1 MAVISLNSLPIGIR
15 FRPTD
20 EELID
25 FYLRAKVN
33 GKRKDEIGVIREVDV
48 CKCEP
53 WDLPHLSAVKGRDPE
68 WFFFCPLDRKY
79 PNGNRLNRATEAG
92 YWKATGKDRK
102 IKSGSCLIGMKKTLV
117 FYTGRAPKGKRTN
130 WVMHEY
136 RTTLDELDGT
146 KPGQNPF
153 VICRLFKKQDVT
165 IEDINADDVDPGA
178 SSHTEEVQS
187 EFDGPSVEGGA
198 GKVPDETRPVGLC
211 NEAVAPIFDCNNGG
225 FNACELEEMA
235 PAQVD
240 LLGEALVQFCDPMME
255 PLDWKLF
262 SPLHSQ
268 IEAEGAP
275 WMFDHVGNSFG
286 GVKFEHGTNENDA
299 EFMNSILNNLDDY
312 YSDDS
317 SSRRNS
323 LGTGTANGGAFYNV
337 LNSNGEPSNHV
348 NTACNVDTAPTI
360 RIRSRAHRIQPDTE
374 NFDTQGIAS
383 RRCKLVVHSPR
394 FEAKEHDSKPILPKG
409 VKAME
414 EYISVDSDA
423 ARRTMDEPQIFE
435 TSKRDVSRLKSK
447 VPVSEAVSYRCLKR
461 FSARR
466 QHKPFSVIMFR
477 VVAVMLIL
485 FVALTLWIEAE
496 AALCSVNC
504 MTRFINTKTEIEK
517 SKLDDEKGSS
527 DEDETSSFELNE
539 NDESSKTIE
548 PLATA
553 CDDEVDKSFK
563 LESGLTQL
571 VSGFVSDSS
580 FKLNEKDKLSCDDE
594 VDNSTETACDT
605 DDEVSQHQDFN
616 FGHAGEQ
623 SEVGGL

>member
-53 WDLPHLSAVKGRDPE
+53 WDLPHLSAVKARDPE

-92 YWKATGKDRK
+92 YWKATAKDRK

-153 VICRLFKKQDVT
+153 VICRLFKKQDET
-165 IEDINADDVDPGA
+165 IEDINGDDVDPGA

-198 GKVPDETRPVGLC
+198 GKVPDGGAGKVPDETRPVGLC
-211 NEAVAPIFDCNNGG
+211 NEAVAPIFDCNNDG
-225 FNACELEEMA
+225 FNACELEETA

-240 LLGEALVQFCDPMME
+240 LLGEALFQICDPMME

-299 EFMNSILNNLDDY
+299 EFMNSILNNSDDY

-323 LGTGTANGGAFYNV
+323 VIETETPKSMAFGTNGGLYCKPDAEPARVLPGTGTANGGAFYNV

-394 FEAKEHDSKPILPKG
+394 FEEKEHESKPILTKG

-414 EYISVDSDA
+414 EYISVGNDA

-435 TSKRDVSRLKSK
+435 TSKRDVLRSKSK
-447 VPVSEAVSYRCLKR
+447 IPVSEAVSYRCLKR

-485 FVALTLWIEAE
+485 FVALVSTLNV
-496 AALCSVNC
+496 L
-504 MTRFINTKTEIEK
+504 
-517 SKLDDEKGSS
+517 
-527 DEDETSSFELNE
+527 
-539 NDESSKTIE
+539 
-548 PLATA
+548 
-553 CDDEVDKSFK
+553 
-563 LESGLTQL
+563 
-571 VSGFVSDSS
+571 
-580 FKLNEKDKLSCDDE
+580 
-594 VDNSTETACDT
+594 
-605 DDEVSQHQDFN
+605 
-616 FGHAGEQ
+616 
-623 SEVGGL
+623 